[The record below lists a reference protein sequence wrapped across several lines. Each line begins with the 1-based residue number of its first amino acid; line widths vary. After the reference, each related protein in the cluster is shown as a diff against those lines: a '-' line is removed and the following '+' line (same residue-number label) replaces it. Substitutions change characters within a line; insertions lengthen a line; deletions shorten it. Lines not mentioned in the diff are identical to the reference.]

1 MDERLQVFW
10 TCRHLSKYV
19 LDFDNSGLVIAQ
31 MKVFQLKLEIEN
43 VFHYII
49 VGALAFLISL
59 GASCCFL
66 GNATKK

>member
-1 MDERLQVFW
+1 M
-10 TCRHLSKYV
+10 
-19 LDFDNSGLVIAQ
+19 LDFDNSRLVIAQ